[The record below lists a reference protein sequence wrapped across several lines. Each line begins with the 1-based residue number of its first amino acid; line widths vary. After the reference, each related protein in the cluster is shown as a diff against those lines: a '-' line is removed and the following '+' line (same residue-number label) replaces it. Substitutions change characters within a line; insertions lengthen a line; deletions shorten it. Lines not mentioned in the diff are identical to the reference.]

1 MAGKNPLLDGAL
13 RVLRQ
18 VANRALDRTTRPGSK
33 RSATR
38 QRPKPTQSSSG
49 SGRTRSA
56 RDEDTRRKDTS
67 GPSAGGYPGDF
78 TGTPVIVYQPSNDD
92 RPDPGEVVWTWVPYE
107 EDHQQGKDRPVL
119 LLARDGSWLLGLQ
132 VTSQDHDRDRDQEA
146 RAERHWIDI
155 GRGAWDSQGRPSEA
169 RVNRIIRIDPD
180 TVRRIG
186 AILEEEI
193 FRDVAREVLRHY

>member
-18 VANRALDRTTRPGSK
+18 VANRALDRATRPESK

-67 GPSAGGYPGDF
+67 RPSAGGYPGDF

-119 LLARDGSWLLGLQ
+119 LIARDGSWLLGLQ
-132 VTSQDHDRDRDQEA
+132 VTSQDHDRDAAQEA
-146 RAERHWIDI
+146 RAGRLWLDI
-155 GRGAWDSQGRPSEA
+155 GTGAWDRERRPSEA
-169 RVNRIIRIDPD
+169 RVNRIIRIAAAD
-180 TVRRIG
+180 VRRVG
-186 AILEEEI
+186 AMLNEDI
-193 FRDVAREVLRHY
+193 FAQVTAEVLRHY

>member
-1 MAGKNPLLDGAL
+1 ML
-13 RVLRQ
+13 RAVVRAFGDPRQ
-18 VANRALDRTTRPGSK
+18 VIGLEEAERAAPGPDRRQAEPAKFRQTTPRPSAPDARPASPTRQTSSPAPRPG
-33 RSATR
+33 A
-38 QRPKPTQSSSG
+38 
-49 SGRTRSA
+49 
-56 RDEDTRRKDTS
+56 D
-67 GPSAGGYPGDF
+67 GGYPGDF
-78 TGTPVIVYQPSNDD
+78 TGTPTIRYSPRND
-92 RPDPGEVVWTWVPYE
+92 REPDPGEVVWTWVPYE

-119 LLARDGSWLLGLQ
+119 LIARDGSWLLGLQ

-146 RAERHWIDI
+146 RAERYWIDI